1 MKRFFSQIPWKQ
13 VFPWLAVAML
23 ALAALFLNFC
33 MVGYSF
39 SVLVCCVLMGIIV
52 FYTVSAG
59 LKKKLPRTMKWLR
72 RIFTVILC
80 IGILVVGITEGFV
93 IGASFGDPEEQCD
106 YVVVLGAMVR
116 DYGPSPSLQDRID
129 AAYDYLTENP
139 EVIAVVS
146 GGQGE
151 DEPISEAQCMFDSL
165 TAMGIAPERIWMEDK
180 ATSTWENLQF
190 TLDLIEEKT
199 GIRPIKLGIISSEYH
214 MLRSGMF
221 ADACGIDAVGI
232 PAETSVFTQKIN
244 HFMREVA
251 GIWHYIILGGRY
263 ND

>member
-1 MKRFFSQIPWKQ
+1 MKQFLKRIPWKSLL
-13 VFPWLAVAML
+13 PWLAVAML
-23 ALAALFLNFC
+23 ALAALYLNFC

-39 SVLVCCVLMGIIV
+39 SVLVCFVLMGIIL
-52 FYTVSAG
+52 FYTLSAM
-59 LKKKLPRTMKWLR
+59 LKKKLPKTMKWLR
-72 RIFTVILC
+72 RTFTVILC
-80 IGILVVGITEGFV
+80 IGILVVGITEGF
-93 IGASFGDPEEQCD
+93 IIEASFGDPDAQCD

-129 AAYDYLTENP
+129 AAYHYLAENP
-139 EVIAVVS
+139 KVIAVVS
-146 GGQGE
+146 GGQGD
-151 DEPISEAQCMFDSL
+151 DEPISEAQCMFDAL
-165 TAMGIAPERIWMEDK
+165 TAMGIAPERIWMEEK

-190 TLDLIEEKT
+190 TLDLIEAKT
-199 GIRPIKLGIISSEYH
+199 GIRPTKLGIISSEYH

-232 PAETSVFTQKIN
+232 PAETSVFSQKIN

-251 GIWHYIILGGRY
+251 GIWHYIILGGQY